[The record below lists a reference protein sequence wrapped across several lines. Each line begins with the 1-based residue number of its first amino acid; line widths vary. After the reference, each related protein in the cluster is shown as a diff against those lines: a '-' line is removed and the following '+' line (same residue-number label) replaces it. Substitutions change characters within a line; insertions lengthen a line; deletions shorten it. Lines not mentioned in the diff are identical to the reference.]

1 MEFADLS
8 TLILVGKF
16 VEFRRMDLK
25 QHELCYLVNYIIIMW
40 NFKSVDSMSA
50 CLALIQPTQF
60 SCLKY

>member
-16 VEFRRMDLK
+16 VDFSRMDLK
-25 QHELCYLVNYIIIMW
+25 QHELYYLVDYIIIMW

-50 CLALIQPTQF
+50 
-60 SCLKY
+60 